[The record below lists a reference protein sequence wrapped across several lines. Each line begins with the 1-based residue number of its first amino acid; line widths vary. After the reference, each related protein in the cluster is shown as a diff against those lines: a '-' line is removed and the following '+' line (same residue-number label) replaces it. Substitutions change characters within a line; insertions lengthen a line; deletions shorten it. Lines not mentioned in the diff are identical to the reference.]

1 MGRGG
6 GGVVGVWVGG
16 GGCDVVRT
24 DKVRKSLQQKLK
36 RIKMLHPAQST
47 RQDQGVK
54 IDRLLR
60 GKK

>member
-1 MGRGG
+1 MGSGG
-6 GGVVGVWVGG
+6 GGVVGVWVGDG
-16 GGCDVVRT
+16 GDVVRT